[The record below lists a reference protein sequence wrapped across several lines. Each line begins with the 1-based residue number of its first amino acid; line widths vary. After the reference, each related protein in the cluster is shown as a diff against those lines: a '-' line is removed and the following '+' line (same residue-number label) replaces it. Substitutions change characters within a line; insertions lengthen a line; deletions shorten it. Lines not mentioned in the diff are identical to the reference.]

1 MEDEIRDAEYIFE
14 GVKLTEAEER
24 VLRYKKEIYELAKKH
39 LEEDDNDE
47 YEMPDVYDIDGGIH
61 QEERFSVAT
70 QRYQLV
76 P

>member
-1 MEDEIRDAEYIFE
+1 MEDEIRDHDYIFE
-14 GVKLTEAEER
+14 GVKVTEVEER
-24 VLRYKKEIYELAKKH
+24 ELRYKKEIYELAKKH
-39 LEEDDNDE
+39 LEEDNNDV